1 MFKKFRS
8 KSWYTYTVALCIA
21 VVLYVVLIHLPA
33 VIDGLQSFGRYF
45 NTVVIGCIV
54 AYLMNPLAMLYE
66 RKVCKSSDGQCL
78 WRRRDPACYPGR
90 RDL

>member
-54 AYLMNPLAMLYE
+54 AD
-66 RKVCKSSDGQCL
+66 RKSVV
-78 WRRRDPACYPGR
+78 
-90 RDL
+90 